1 MKRRILGGTGMSV
14 SEFALGAMMFG
25 AMGNTDRDESVRMI
39 HRALDAG
46 LNSST
51 RRTCTPVASR
61 RTAHP
66 ALSDKRL
73 RRR

>member
-25 AMGNTDRDESVRMI
+25 AMGNTDRGESVRMI

-46 LNSST
+46 IDS
-51 RRTCTPVASR
+51 
-61 RTAHP
+61 
-66 ALSDKRL
+66 
-73 RRR
+73 